1 MCLSQAFGQHRLLGV
16 SVSSVP
22 RPIPSTERG
31 ACPFI
36 PSLTEQ
42 IWTNHFQYQSLIS
55 APATPLIKRTG
66 LLVWM
71 GETDNIQINKT
82 ITERSLC
89 YEEET
94 VKGGSQ
100 ADWGP

>member
-1 MCLSQAFGQHRLLGV
+1 MDQAL
-16 SVSSVP
+16 
-22 RPIPSTERG
+22 
-31 ACPFI
+31 
-36 PSLTEQ
+36 
-42 IWTNHFQYQSLIS
+42 QYHSLIS

-94 VKGGSQ
+94 VKGGHRQ
-100 ADWGP
+100 TGVPEEVIFEL